1 MFFSSSTVW
10 KYHAGEDSVL
20 EVTEESYRSCNMSKP
35 ITKHD
40 EGHTEIK
47 LNHSGAFYFISGK
60 KEHCEKGQKL
70 AMVVMSRHH
79 HHHHEPNNILAPAPT
94 PAPADQPRPLAGTAC
109 GLSKN
114 KLGMF
119 AVGIGSLVTN
129 YMLMF

>member
-1 MFFSSSTVW
+1 M
-10 KYHAGEDSVL
+10 
-20 EVTEESYRSCNMSKP
+20 TEESYRSCNTSKP
-35 ITKHD
+35 ITKHG

-47 LNHSGAFYFISGK
+47 LDHSGAFYFISGT

-70 AMVVMSRHH
+70 ATVVMSR
-79 HHHHEPNNILAPAPT
+79 HHHEPNNILAPAP
-94 PAPADQPRPLAGTAC
+94 APADQPRPLAATAC

-119 AVGIGSLVTN
+119 DVGIGSLVTN